1 MLFWVEIAVLT
12 FAVAAAFLW
21 PLTRLRRE
29 TERDTREGAMA
40 VYRDQLQELER
51 DRAGELISAEQ
62 VDYARAEIARRLLSA
77 DKSGAAG
84 DTSAPGDTA
93 TSPRRKGL
101 GNTLAQALVVVLVPA
116 IGLGVYLALGSP
128 GLPSQPLEARLA
140 NPGNDMSLLIAQ
152 AERHLMQNPDD
163 GAGWDVLA
171 PIYLQQNRV
180 GEAEQAFRNAIRLKG
195 ANPDRLNGLGEALMA
210 QSEGVVTDAA
220 RDLFAQSVALNP
232 NNPRAAY
239 YLALALEQSGK
250 KQDALAAFKA
260 IASASPPD
268 APWQSLVARHI
279 ARNSGGAAASA
290 TPPAAP
296 LGNPSAGDVA
306 AAQAMPD
313 GDRLQMIRGM
323 VESLDAK
330 LKTEPDNFDGWMR
343 LVRSYVVL
351 KDQDRALSALKTGL
365 KTFPA
370 DGAKGKQLIAM
381 AQQLGLPVE
390 EALK

>member
-29 TERDTREGAMA
+29 AERDTRDGAIA

-51 DRAGELISAEQ
+51 DRAGGLISAEQ

-77 DKSGAAG
+77 DKSGAPGDTGAAG
-84 DTSAPGDTA
+84 DTGAS
-93 TSPRRKGL
+93 RRKGF

-210 QSEGVVTDAA
+210 ESDGVVTDAA

-250 KQDALAAFKA
+250 KPEALAAFKA

-268 APWQSLVARHI
+268 APWQPLVARHI
-279 ARNSGGAAASA
+279 ARNASDTA
-290 TPPAAP
+290 PSTAAP
-296 LGNPSAGDVA
+296 LGNPSANDVA

-330 LKTEPDNFDGWMR
+330 LKTEPDNFDGWVR